1 VLLVRVIALGHL
13 TISPFLMPE
22 RGDMHFY
29 DEWAQR
35 ILHGQLTDHLA
46 FYGLPLY
53 AYLLAVIYKL
63 VGYGPFLPGLIQA
76 ALDAGT
82 AVILYKIG
90 IRIFS
95 QPVLVPNTTDNDK
108 PEIFRSQGELVGAI
122 AALGWAF
129 FAPAQAYAVILMPTV
144 WSVFAFWLLVW
155 LVVRTN
161 YAPSQF
167 ACLAYGLLIGFAA
180 MGIATIL
187 FLVPLLLAALFL
199 KPAASTNTRPF
210 LSRLTATLLVFCGI
224 GIGTSPCWVHNY
236 LLAHDPVLLSAHSG
250 VNFWIG
256 NNPTATGYPR
266 FPPGLHAGQEAMLA
280 DSIKA
285 AEKAAGQ
292 RLKRSQVSAFWSAKA
307 KGYIHRHFSSWLS
320 LLAKK
325 LNNFWN
331 AFQYD
336 DLSMI
341 SALSEH
347 RVIWPMLRFG
357 LVAALAIPGLLLAV
371 RQFPL
376 SRWIAAA
383 IALHMTSL
391 LSVFVTERYR
401 LAAVPG
407 LLLFA
412 AFGIVYFWQAFTS
425 LNYWRVSAYVLLLL
439 VATWFV
445 SIPERNPS
453 LWALDSYN
461 SGWQALESNN
471 FTLAEKKLNLAYA
484 YVPEN
489 AETNF
494 ALGNLRLG
502 QGDKIA
508 AKSYYLA
515 TLRLDSSHEGAY
527 NNLGILALQEKRW
540 EVAAV
545 FFSKALEQDAGNA
558 KSYYLLAEAHFN
570 SGDLPHARNEAAQAL
585 KLNPNQSDFRDLL
598 ERIERTKQTRED
610 FPGN

>member
-1 VLLVRVIALGHL
+1 VIALGHL

-29 DEWAQR
+29 NEWAQR

-53 AYLLAVIYKL
+53 AYLLAFIYK
-63 VGYGPFLPGLIQA
+63 VAGYGPFFPGLLQA
-76 ALDAGT
+76 GLDAGT
-82 AVILYKIG
+82 AVILYKLAV
-90 IRIFS
+90 RIYS
-95 QPVLVPNTTDNDK
+95 EPTRPVDSAEKDNPVFLRK
-108 PEIFRSQGELVGAI
+108 KGELIGTI
-122 AALGWAF
+122 AAVGWTF
-129 FAPAQAYAVILMPTV
+129 FAPAQAYAVILMPSV
-144 WSVFAFWLLVW
+144 WFVFAFWLLVW
-155 LVVRTN
+155 FIVRTSA
-161 YAPSQF
+161 APSAG
-167 ACLAYGLLIGFAA
+167 ACFGYGLLVGFAA
-180 MGIATIL
+180 MGVATIL
-187 FLVPLLLAALFL
+187 FLVPLILAAVFL
-199 KPAASTNTRPF
+199 KPAASTNTNAF
-210 LSRLTATLLVFCGI
+210 FSRLTATLLVFCGI
-224 GIGTSPCWVHNY
+224 GIGAAPCWVHNY
-236 LLAHDPVLLSAHSG
+236 VLARDPVLFSAHSG

-285 AEKAAGQ
+285 AEKAVG
-292 RLKRSQVSAFWSAKA
+292 RPLKRSQVSAFWSAKA
-307 KGYIHRHFSSWLS
+307 NNYIRSHFRDWLN
-320 LLAKK
+320 LLVTK

-357 LVAALAIPGLLLAV
+357 VVAALAIPGLVLAV

-412 AFGIVYFWQAFTS
+412 AFGIIYFWQASTS
-425 LNYWRVSAYVLLLL
+425 SDYRRVSAYVSLLV

-445 SIPERNPS
+445 SIPKEDPS

-471 FTLAEKKLNLAYA
+471 FALAEKKLSLAYA
-484 YVPEN
+484 YVPDN

-515 TLRLDSSHEGAY
+515 TLRLDSTHEGAY

-540 EVAAV
+540 GIAAGL
-545 FFSKALEQDAGNA
+545 FGKALEQNA
-558 KSYYLLAEAHFN
+558 ENPKTYYLLAEAHFN
-570 SGDLPHARNEAAQAL
+570 SGDLPHATTEVAQAL
-585 KLNPNQSDFRDLL
+585 KLNPNQSDFRDLF
-598 ERIERTKQTRED
+598 ERIERTKQTQQDRSR
-610 FPGN
+610 N